1 MSTRNF
7 DSSLLTA
14 RRQAKSLAAFATALQ
29 AQIDTAQGQFVVRRT
44 QPTDQRS
51 IIVTEQNVGKCYCAN
66 DALANPY
73 PFNPSGGQCGCGMG
87 SS

>member
-14 RRQAKSLAAFATALQ
+14 RRQSKALAAYATAVQNQLDS
-29 AQIDTAQGQFVVRRT
+29 ATGQFVVRRT
-44 QPTDQRS
+44 QPTDQRA
-51 IIVTEQNVGKCYCAN
+51 IIVTEQNVGKCYCSN

-73 PFNPSGGQCGCGMG
+73 PFNPSGGQCGCGVG

>member
-14 RRQAKSLAAFATALQ
+14 RRQAKALAAYATALQ
-29 AQIDTAQGQFVVRRT
+29 TQIDSPTGQFVVRRT
-44 QPTDQRS
+44 QSTDQRA
-51 IIVTEQNVGKCYCAN
+51 IIVTEQKVGKCYC
-66 DALANPY
+66 DTDRLANPY

-87 SS
+87 AS